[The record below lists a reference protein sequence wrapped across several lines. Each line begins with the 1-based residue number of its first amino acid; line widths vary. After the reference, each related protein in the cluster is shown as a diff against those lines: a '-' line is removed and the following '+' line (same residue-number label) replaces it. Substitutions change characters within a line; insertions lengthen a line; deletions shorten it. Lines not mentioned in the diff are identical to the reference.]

1 MKIVCIE
8 PLGISEDK
16 VDELAKS
23 LRENGDEFV
32 YYSTRVCESEAL
44 IERGKDADIII
55 IANLPLKGEVIEKCT
70 NLKMISVAFTGVDHI
85 DMGMCKTK
93 NIMVCNAAGYSTNA
107 VTELT
112 FGLIFSFMRNI
123 IQCDEAAR
131 NEKTKDGLVG
141 NEIAGMTFGI
151 VGTGAIG
158 SMVADVALAFGCK
171 VIAYSRTIKAEI
183 EKKGVKYVSLDELM
197 SESDIVSLHLP
208 CNDNTRGLISEEKLS
223 LMKKSA
229 VLINTA
235 RGPIVDNT
243 ALAKFLNEGLIAGA
257 GVDVFE
263 TEPPISSS
271 HPLVNAKNTVLT
283 PHVAF
288 ASKEALVKRAI
299 ITFNNITE
307 WEKGTPVNVI
317 K

>member
-85 DMGMCKTK
+85 DMDMCKAK

-112 FGLIFSFMRNI
+112 FGLIFSVMRNI

-183 EKKGVKYVSLDELM
+183 EKKGIKYVSLEELM
-197 SESDIVSLHLP
+197 TESDIVSLHLP
-208 CNDNTRGLISEEKLS
+208 CNDNTKGLISEDKLS

-229 VLINTA
+229 IFINTA

-243 ALAKFLNEGLIAGA
+243 ALARFLNEGLISGA
-257 GVDVFE
+257 GIDVFE
-263 TEPPISSS
+263 TEPPISNS

-307 WEKGTPVNVI
+307 WEKGTPINVI

>member
-16 VDELAKS
+16 VDEFAKS

-85 DMGMCKTK
+85 DMDMCKAK

-112 FGLIFSFMRNI
+112 FGLIFSVMRNI

-183 EKKGVKYVSLDELM
+183 EKKGIKYVSLEELM
-197 SESDIVSLHLP
+197 TESDIVSLHLP
-208 CNDNTRGLISEEKLS
+208 CNDNTKGLISEDKLS

-229 VLINTA
+229 IFINTA

-243 ALAKFLNEGLIAGA
+243 ALARFLNEGLISGA
-257 GVDVFE
+257 GIDVFE
-263 TEPPISSS
+263 TEPPISNS

-307 WEKGTPVNVI
+307 WEKGTPINVI

>member
-8 PLGISEDK
+8 PLGIPEDK
-16 VDELAKS
+16 VDELAKA
-23 LRENGDEFV
+23 LRENGNEFV
-32 YYSTRVCESEAL
+32 YYSTRVCESKTL
-44 IERGKDADIII
+44 IERGKDADVII

-70 NLKMISVAFTGVDHI
+70 KLKMISVAFTGVDHI
-85 DMGMCKTK
+85 DMDMCKAK
-93 NIMVCNAAGYSTNA
+93 NILVCNAAGYSTNA
-107 VTELT
+107 VTELA
-112 FGLIFSFMRNI
+112 FGLIFSVLRNI

-131 NEKTKDGLVG
+131 NEKTKEGLVG
-141 NEIAGMTFGI
+141 NEIAGKTFGI

-158 SMVADVALAFGCK
+158 SMVADVALAFGCN
-171 VIAYSRTIKAEI
+171 VIAYSRSIKAEI
-183 EKKGVKYVSLDELM
+183 EKKGIKYVSLEELM
-197 SESDIVSLHLP
+197 SRSDIVSLHLP
-208 CNDNTRGLISEEKLS
+208 CNDKTRGLISEEKLS

-243 ALAKFLNEGLIAGA
+243 ALARLLNEGLIAGA

-288 ASKEALVKRAI
+288 ASSEALVKRAI

-307 WEKGTPVNVI
+307 WENGTPVNVI

>member
-16 VDELAKS
+16 VDEFAKS

-85 DMGMCKTK
+85 DMDMCKAK

-112 FGLIFSFMRNI
+112 FGLIFSVMRNI
-123 IQCDEAAR
+123 IQCNEAAR

-183 EKKGVKYVSLDELM
+183 EKKGIKYVSLEELM
-197 SESDIVSLHLP
+197 TESDIVSLHLP
-208 CNDNTRGLISEEKLS
+208 CNDNTKGLISEDKLS

-229 VLINTA
+229 IFINTA

-243 ALAKFLNEGLIAGA
+243 ALARFLNEGLISGA
-257 GVDVFE
+257 GIDVFE
-263 TEPPISSS
+263 TEPPISNS

-307 WEKGTPVNVI
+307 WEKGTPINVI